1 MTDHA
6 LSGGPTLREP
16 AIVTVIPESLL
27 ERMAKAGYE
36 EIAKR
41 KKDLIHSG
49 VPTWDRQTQELREEY
64 LALAR
69 AMHQSLGD
77 RRSSLMATA
86 SRDGKGKHRS
96 VILLMACAVVLVL
109 LGGAGAALW
118 AAGWGGL
125 PSVPGVERASPAMS
139 EKTPI
144 GPDAHWP
151 GAEPVAAS
159 GAGPEVTAPTHEV
172 PEKGSVGLPSPSHNE
187 AGNRDLAAPAAERR
201 EPRNATCTVDLEPW
215 PADGTDQA
223 KAIQILLRDL
233 GFYGG
238 TTYGTVGPATR
249 AAIRK
254 FQLAGNEAET
264 GEPSKMLFESLRKK
278 KCASA
283 AP

>member
-16 AIVTVIPESLL
+16 AIVTVIPYPLL

-41 KKDLIHSG
+41 KKDLIDSEI
-49 VPTWDRQTQELREEY
+49 PTWENQTKELREEY

-77 RRSSLMATA
+77 RRSNLMATA
-86 SRDGKGKHRS
+86 SRDGKGKQRS
-96 VILLMACAVVLVL
+96 VLPLIACAVVLVL
-109 LGGAGAALW
+109 LGGSGAALW

-125 PSVPGVERASPAMS
+125 PSVPGFERASPAIS
-139 EKTPI
+139 EKTLI
-144 GPDAHWP
+144 EPDRRRSGVEAIT
-151 GAEPVAAS
+151 AS
-159 GAGPEVTAPTHEV
+159 GAGPEVTAPTHDV
-172 PEKGSVGLPSPSHNE
+172 PEHESLVLSSPSHSE
-187 AGNRDLAAPAAERR
+187 AGNRDLAAPAAERL

-215 PADGTDQA
+215 PTDGTDQA
-223 KAIQILLRDL
+223 KAIQILLREL

-254 FQLAGNEAET
+254 FQLAANEAET
-264 GEPSKMLFESLRKK
+264 GEPSKMLFESLKKK
-278 KCASA
+278 KCASTT
-283 AP
+283 P